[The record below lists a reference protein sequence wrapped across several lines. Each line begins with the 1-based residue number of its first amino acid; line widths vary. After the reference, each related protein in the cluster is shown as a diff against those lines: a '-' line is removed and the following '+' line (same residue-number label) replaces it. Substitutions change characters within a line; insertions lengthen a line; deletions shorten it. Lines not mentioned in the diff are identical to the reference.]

1 MNKVSAQEVAAISEL
16 HDLMATRLRSAA
28 EAKAANGALKMTQ
41 LAYAAAADYYCQA
54 TAFMEQMPAG
64 SDEPLALY
72 LTEWGSAAYHAGD
85 YRGAEPPCQRA
96 LTIYE
101 AVLGGQHPD
110 VATSLNNLA
119 ALYDAQ
125 GRYSEA
131 EPLYQRALT
140 IYEAVLGG
148 QHPHVAIIRE
158 HYTALLRATNRN
170 EEAEKLA
177 ARAQTER
184 HSRI

>member
-1 MNKVSAQEVAAISEL
+1 MLARVRTLSADDPQSVQLRQTAKTAIDQGQYAQAEAWLNKVSAQEVAAISEL
-16 HDLMATRLRSAA
+16 HDLMAPRMRSAA

-72 LTEWGSAAYHAGD
+72 LTEWG
-85 YRGAEPPCQRA
+85 
-96 LTIYE
+96 
-101 AVLGGQHPD
+101 
-110 VATSLNNLA
+110 